1 MAIEVTARHMNA
13 GEAKEH
19 ATEKAEKLQEVFPR
33 VENVRVIL
41 DVEKHRCEA
50 EVIVRGKNHI
60 HVEASETQTDLIV
73 AIDRAFDRAEKQLRK
88 LRDKVQ
94 SHRGHTDEIKVEP
107 AE

>member
-1 MAIEVTARHMNA
+1 MSIEITARHMNA
-13 GEAKEH
+13 TDAKVH
-19 ATEKAEKLQEVFPR
+19 ANEKAEKLKEVFPR
-33 VENVRVIL
+33 VETVRVIL

-60 HVEASETQTDLIV
+60 HVEASETQTEMIV

-94 SHRGHTDEIKVEP
+94 SHRVHTDEITEEP
-107 AE
+107 EE